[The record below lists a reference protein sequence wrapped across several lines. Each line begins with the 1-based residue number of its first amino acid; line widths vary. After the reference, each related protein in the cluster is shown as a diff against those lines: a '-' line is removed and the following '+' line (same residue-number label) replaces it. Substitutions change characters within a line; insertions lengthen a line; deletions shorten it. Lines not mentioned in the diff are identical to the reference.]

1 MNGTILGIGPLEF
14 IIIVVL
20 VMLVL
25 GPERLP
31 DLMRQAGKSVR
42 RLREF
47 YVNFSK
53 DLSTELRPFQDE
65 IKILQDVTDELKRD
79 LAVIREAAD
88 IRTAIAPI
96 PLDGSKPAAAGAAAT
111 KSAAAASATKPAATA
126 ATPAPEAVST
136 APAAGAPPRYQP
148 SSNGSGLDLGNDNPW
163 NQLASA
169 ARTDALDKDN
179 PWAL

>member
-14 IIIVVL
+14 LIIVVL

-53 DLSTELRPFQDE
+53 DLNTELQPFQEE

-111 KSAAAASATKPAATA
+111 ATSTTKPAATA
-126 ATPAPEAVST
+126 ATPAPETLST
-136 APAAGAPPRYQP
+136 APAAGAPPRYKP